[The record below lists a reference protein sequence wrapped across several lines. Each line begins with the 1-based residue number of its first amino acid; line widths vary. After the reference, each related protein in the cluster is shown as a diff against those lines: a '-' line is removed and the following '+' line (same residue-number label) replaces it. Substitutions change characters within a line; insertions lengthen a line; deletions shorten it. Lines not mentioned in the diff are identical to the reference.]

1 MRNLALTICGLCHFL
16 YIRLPYRFMLRAT
29 AKTAFAGV
37 SRLFMRIVT
46 LSGAVHTLIYDF
58 LCGLLSVVSKCECFQ
73 SKNISALLYVITI
86 FAMSKK
92 V

>member
-1 MRNLALTICGLCHFL
+1 M
-16 YIRLPYRFMLRAT
+16 RFMSLFIYPTAVPFYAACHCEDGFLWAYRAC
-29 AKTAFAGV
+29 
-37 SRLFMRIVT
+37 FMRIVT

-58 LCGLLSVVSKCECFQ
+58 LYGLFSVVSKCECFQ